1 VNYRIKDLELNNA
14 NPDGRLVDKWLIDFI
29 ETLSFV
35 ILYGFGLSTALWCFG
50 VDWSFKLLFG
60 SGLGFWFLIRL
71 LKLIFLKKEY
81 F

>member
-50 VDWSFKLLFG
+50 VDWSFKL
-60 SGLGFWFLIRL
+60 
-71 LKLIFLKKEY
+71 
-81 F
+81 